1 MRSKKALTLTD
12 EMKNCAHAEGSL
24 AGVSPSISEYDQLLG
39 YFVNKAKMDPVQAV
53 KSYFSGGKANADQV
67 IAVMHSLNLIGDRKR
82 VLEFAAGFGRVTRHL
97 KAPLAQNI
105 FSASDIHEEAC
116 SLIKEKI
123 GVTVYQSSQ
132 SPLNLMIPEQD
143 FIFVLSLFSHLP
155 EKSFGAWL
163 DKLYSRLSPGGVLL
177 FTTHGEHALT
187 SCGDF
192 FMQNYDSKK
201 GFGFRPESDQDD
213 LPNTEYGTAV
223 VSDEY
228 VRSTIRRIAPTAKI
242 LGMKANVWFGLQD
255 EWIIQR
261 PSEFQTLSSVAGRSK
276 NHSRNLR

>member
-1 MRSKKALTLTD
+1 MRSKKAISLTE
-12 EMKNCAHAEGSL
+12 EMKKCAQAEGSL

-53 KSYFSGGKANADQV
+53 KSYFSGGKTNADQV
-67 IAVMHSLNLIGDRKR
+67 IAVMRDLDLIGGRKR
-82 VLEFAAGFGRVTRHL
+82 VLEFASGFGRVTRHL

-116 SLIKEKI
+116 SILKEKI
-123 GVTVYQSSQ
+123 GITVYQSFEN
-132 SPLNLMIPEQD
+132 PLDLKIPEQD
-143 FIFVLSLFSHLP
+143 FIFVLSLFSHLS
-155 EKSFGAWL
+155 EKLFVAWL
-163 DKLYSRLSPGGVLL
+163 DKLYSRLAPGGVLM

-187 SCGDF
+187 SNSDF
-192 FMQNYDSKK
+192 FMQNFDSKR
-201 GFGFRPESDQDD
+201 GFGFRPESDQED

-223 VSDEY
+223 VSDDF
-228 VRSTIRRIAPTAKI
+228 VRSTIRRFAPNAKI

-261 PSEFQTLSSVAGRSK
+261 PSGFQTLIAAADGSE
-276 NHSRNLR
+276 NYSRNLR